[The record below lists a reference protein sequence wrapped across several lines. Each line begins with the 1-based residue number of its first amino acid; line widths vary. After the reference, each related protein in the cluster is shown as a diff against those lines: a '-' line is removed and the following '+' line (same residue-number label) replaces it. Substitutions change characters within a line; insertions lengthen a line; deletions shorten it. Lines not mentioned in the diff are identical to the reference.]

1 MMIEIEDSIKESDEA
16 EPYLQNKKAK
26 CWELGGK
33 TIWILEVQFRK
44 FSTRITGALRRQ
56 NRKNGG
62 KKIIKEII
70 IEHYPE
76 YKHKSF
82 WIVLDSP
89 VHLEQSH
96 TKAHQQEI
104 HWNKEKIL
112 NPSTER
118 KEKKKTDS
126 NN

>member
-1 MMIEIEDSIKESDEA
+1 MRLSHISRTKRQSVGNQE
-16 EPYLQNKKAK
+16 
-26 CWELGGK
+26 GK
-33 TIWILEVQFRK
+33 TIGILEVQFRK
-44 FSTRITGALRRQ
+44 CSTRITGALRRQ

-70 IEHYPE
+70 IEHFPE

-112 NPSTER
+112 NPSTE
-118 KEKKKTDS
+118 KKKKKTDS